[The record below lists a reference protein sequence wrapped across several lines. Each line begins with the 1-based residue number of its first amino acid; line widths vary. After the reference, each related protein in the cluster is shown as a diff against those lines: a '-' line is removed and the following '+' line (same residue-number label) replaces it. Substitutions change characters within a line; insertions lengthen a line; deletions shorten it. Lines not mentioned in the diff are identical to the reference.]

1 MTRAGRAALALVLL
15 AVPAAACPYCS
26 LSQDGDTLAYIAAFL
41 VVPYVVV
48 TGTLFAVRRILRAE
62 RRESA

>member
-1 MTRAGRAALALVLL
+1 VKPAARAALVLALL
-15 AVPAAACPYCS
+15 AAPAAACPYCS
-26 LSQDGDTLAYIAAFL
+26 LSQDVDTLAYIAAFL
-41 VVPYVVV
+41 VVPYVIV

>member
-1 MTRAGRAALALVLL
+1 MTRAGRAVLALVLL
-15 AVPAAACPYCS
+15 AAPAVACPYCS
-26 LSQDGDTLAYIAAFL
+26 LSQDRDTLAYIAAFL